1 MSEPARK
8 KATYE
13 DLYTI
18 PENMTGEIIDSRLI
32 VTPRPSSRQHTLA
45 SLFLGSEM
53 DENFRNDGEEPETTL
68 KKPQKG
74 RKELSWEQRTIA
86 DATSGLFVRWVE
98 GRKFMAINWHQP
110 L

>member
-18 PENMTGEIIDSRLI
+18 PENMMGEIIDSRLI
-32 VTPRPSSRQHTLA
+32 VTPRPSRLHILA
-45 SLFLGSEM
+45 SSFLGSEM
-53 DENFRNDGEEPETTL
+53 DENFHNDGEEPETTL
-68 KKPQKG
+68 NKPQKG

-86 DATSGLFVRWVE
+86 DATIGLFVRWVE
-98 GRKFMAINWHQP
+98 GRKVMAINWHQP